1 MTQSSPLAIVA
12 GAGSGLGISLMKKF
26 AADGYKV
33 VGLNRSLPTTKD
45 ASKFDIRVVDLT
57 DETATS
63 SMIQALVT
71 EYGAPKLVVHNTAQ
85 LIIAPFSETSS
96 DDFENCWRSMALS
109 AFVMAKSLMPV
120 MADNGG
126 GTFIVSGATASLR
139 GSAKFSAFSSAKF
152 ALRGLTQSLAREYQP
167 LGVHVVHTILDGI
180 IDTEN
185 SRALHNMDPSK
196 MMKPEDIAEVYLG
209 LSQQPKSTW
218 MHECDLRPFSGNF

>member
-1 MTQSSPLAIVA
+1 MIESSPFAIVA
-12 GAGSGLGISLMKKF
+12 GAGSGLGLSLMKKF
-26 AADGYKV
+26 EANGYNV
-33 VGLNRSLPTTKD
+33 VGLNRSLPTTKE
-45 ASKFDIRVVDLT
+45 ASKFDLRTVDLT
-57 DETATS
+57 DEAATS
-63 SMIQALVT
+63 SMIKTLIT
-71 EYGAPKLVVHNTAQ
+71 EYGAPKIVVHNTAQ
-85 LIIAPFSETSS
+85 LIITPFAETNA

-109 AFVMAKSLMPV
+109 AFVMAKSLMPL

-185 SRALHNMDPSK
+185 SRALHSMDPSK
-196 MMKPEDIAEVYLG
+196 MMKPEDIAEVYLS